1 MPPPKVDSSVIKLN
15 VRKEPPIKLDN
26 EKAFFTLVKAAFAQR
41 RKTLVNT
48 VSNTLGVNKEDLR
61 QALEEIGLS
70 STVRSEQL
78 TLNELAM
85 LFNKIN
91 K

>member
-15 VRKEPPIKLDN
+15 VRPEPPIKLND

-41 RKTLVNT
+41 RKTLINT
-48 VSNTLGVNKEDLR
+48 VSNTTGINKDSLR
-61 QALEEIGLS
+61 QALEELGLS
-70 STVRSEQL
+70 PTVRSEQL
-78 TLNELAM
+78 TLEELAA
-85 LFNKIN
+85 LSNKLN